1 MHFKSNEEFL
11 YEMHHWTEMVW
22 NAVMLILFLFREEG
36 RSING
41 GVLEFTSANFNH
53 GGLYMCAAENFIS
66 TIVTVTF
73 VTVQGEFFHSKTT
86 SSNFLIEIR
95 EQSLKFASG

>member
-22 NAVMLILFLFREEG
+22 NAVMLIVLLFREE
-36 RSING
+36 G

-73 VTVQGEFFHSKTT
+73 VTVQGEFFQSKTT